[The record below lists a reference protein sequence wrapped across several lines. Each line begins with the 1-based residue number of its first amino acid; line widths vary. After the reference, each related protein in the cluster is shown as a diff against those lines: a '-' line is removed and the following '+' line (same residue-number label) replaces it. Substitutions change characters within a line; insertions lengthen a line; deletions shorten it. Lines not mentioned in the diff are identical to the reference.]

1 MGWPVNVVEAGG
13 LPVSEAPEGYGTPIV
28 AAPDG
33 FGYPVTIVASG
44 GLPVAF
50 GEGIGSVEP
59 PAGFGWLTDFEGN
72 SLFDA
77 DGVRLYGAI

>member
-50 GEGIGSVEP
+50 GEGIGGD
-59 PAGFGWLTDFEGN
+59 PAYTPALKFNDKRN
-72 SLFDA
+72 SMYLLLL
-77 DGVRLYGAI
+77 RSL

>member
-13 LPVSEAPEGYGTPIV
+13 LPVSEAPEGYGTQIV

-44 GLPVAF
+44 GMPVAF
-50 GEGIGSVEP
+50 GEGISGGSAP
-59 PAGFGWLTDFEGN
+59 DGFGFLILNGSFLQLNGSNLMLRN
-72 SLFDA
+72 S
-77 DGVRLYGAI
+77 

>member
-13 LPVSEAPEGYGTPIV
+13 LPVSEAPEGYGTPID

-50 GEGIGSVEP
+50 GEGIGAYTPS
-59 PAGFGWLTDFEGN
+59 LDFSDARN
-72 SLFDA
+72 SQYI
-77 DGVRLYGAI
+77 GQVT